1 MVKFKTNTPVPRAGE
16 GARGEEGH
24 IGYLLRQAT
33 HAHRQRVEHALAD
46 LGVTVPQFSVLTML
60 NAYPGISNADIA
72 RLSLLTPQTVS
83 VIVSNLERAKDIVRE
98 PHAVHGRILQLQ
110 LTESGRR
117 LLRSCRERAVSVERQ
132 LLGGMS
138 KTEETIIRAWLVRA
152 ALGEKEGR

>member
-1 MVKFKTNTPVPRAGE
+1 MVKSKTAAAIPRLGE

-24 IGYLLRQAT
+24 VGYLLRQAT

-60 NAYPGISNADIA
+60 NAYPGISNADLA

-83 VIVSNLERAKDIVRE
+83 VIVANLERAKAIARE
-98 PHAVHGRILQLQ
+98 PHAVHGRIVHLQ

-117 LLRSCRERAVSVERQ
+117 LLRACRERAVAAER
-132 LLGGMS
+132 LLLIGTS
-138 KTEETIIRAWLVRA
+138 KGEESIIRAWLVRA
-152 ALGEKEGR
+152 AGGSGHD